1 MSGKRKIGETRP
13 KGRDAQRSKK
23 AILGAAEELFADHG
37 FDGVSVGQIAAAAG
51 LSRGAPN
58 YFFGSKAQLY
68 RSVLEQV
75 FRDRE
80 EATRRAF
87 KPLMGWSRSEEGISI
102 DEALT
107 GAIDGY
113 LDFLF
118 ARPSFSQLIQREE
131 LARVNRL
138 GDASRQSKAIEEAFA
153 AVREVGSRRGL
164 QSFAVD
170 DAVLL
175 VVSLTFYPATQ
186 RSTFMASLKRDLT
199 DPAARRHHVRLVV
212 DQVLHLIG
220 AS

>member
-1 MSGKRKIGETRP
+1 MPANRQIGETRP
-13 KGRDAQRSKK
+13 KGRDAQRSKR
-23 AILGAAEELFADHG
+23 ALLGAAEELFAEHG
-37 FDGVSVGQIAAAAG
+37 FDGVSVSQIAEAAG

-75 FRDRE
+75 FQDRE
-80 EATRRAF
+80 EAIRRAF
-87 KPLMGWSRSEEGISI
+87 EPLTAWSRAEDGISI

-107 GAIDGY
+107 IAIDGY

-118 ARPSFSQLIQREE
+118 ARPTFSKLIQREE
-131 LARVNRL
+131 LASGTRL
-138 GDASRQSKAIEEAFA
+138 EGASRESKAIEEAFA
-153 AVREVGSRRGL
+153 AVREVGPRRGL
-164 QSFAVD
+164 QSFTVD

-199 DPAARRHHVRLVV
+199 DRPARHHHVRLVV

>member
-1 MSGKRKIGETRP
+1 MSGEPGINEERP
-13 KGRDAQRSKK
+13 KGRDAQRSKE
-23 AILGAAEELFADHG
+23 AILGAAEELFAEHG
-37 FDGVSVGQIAAAAG
+37 FDSVSVSQIAEAAG

-68 RSVLEQV
+68 RTVLEQV
-75 FRDRE
+75 FQDRE
-80 EATRRAF
+80 EATRGAF
-87 KPLMGWSRSEEGISI
+87 EPLMEWSRSDGGIAI

-107 GAIDGY
+107 FAIDGY

-118 ARPSFSQLIQREE
+118 ARPTFARLIQREE
-131 LARVNRL
+131 LASVNRL
-138 GDASRQSKAIEEAFA
+138 GDASRESKAIEEAFA
-153 AVREVGSRRGL
+153 AVGEVGRGL

-199 DPAARRHHVRLVV
+199 DPAARRRHVRLVV